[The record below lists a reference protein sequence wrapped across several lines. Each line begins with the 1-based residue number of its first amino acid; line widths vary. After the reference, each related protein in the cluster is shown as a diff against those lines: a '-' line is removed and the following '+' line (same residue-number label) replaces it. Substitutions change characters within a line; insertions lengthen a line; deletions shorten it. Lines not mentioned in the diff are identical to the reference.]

1 MEWHSGVVIGSVLPS
16 VYTFYY
22 NAALQR
28 DRNER
33 SVSHSEH
40 VTTLLTLFLGECL
53 ALKRRRLA
61 LGGALPHVLLEGL
74 ARGDGALLPQGV
86 VLGGHGCGVLGV
98 GLG

>member
-40 VTTLLTLFLGECL
+40 VTTLLTLFLGE
-53 ALKRRRLA
+53 
-61 LGGALPHVLLEGL
+61 
-74 ARGDGALLPQGV
+74 
-86 VLGGHGCGVLGV
+86 
-98 GLG
+98 